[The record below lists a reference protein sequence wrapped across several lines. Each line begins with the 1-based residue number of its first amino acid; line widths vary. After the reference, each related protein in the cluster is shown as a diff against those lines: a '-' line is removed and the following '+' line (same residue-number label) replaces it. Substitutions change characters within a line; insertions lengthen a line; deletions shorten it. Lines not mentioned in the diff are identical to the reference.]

1 MFGVVPNWLDEKNG
15 KKSITK
21 EKLIVDHLIKNIGSS
36 VSGNASSQTGDNDM
50 EDGNKNEKKKK
61 KLSKDKSLF

>member
-36 VSGNASSQTGDNDM
+36 GGNAQSQDTDI
-50 EDGNKNEKKKK
+50 EEHKEKKKK
-61 KLSKDKSLF
+61 KSSKD

>member
-36 VSGNASSQTGDNDM
+36 VSGNASS
-50 EDGNKNEKKKK
+50 
-61 KLSKDKSLF
+61 

>member
-1 MFGVVPNWLDEKNG
+1 MKYKKILEKNKKQGHKPSKEHLMFGVVPNWLDEKNG

-36 VSGNASSQTGDNDM
+36 VSGNA
-50 EDGNKNEKKKK
+50 
-61 KLSKDKSLF
+61 